1 MEPES
6 QSSPPP
12 RPEPPTGRETL
23 VRSDGSH
30 VRAAVHDE
38 LYDSPAY
45 ELGCRDPLL
54 LEKLGELDD
63 VVFEAIAGRAAAVD
77 RLQVLWP
84 EVLSLVGPDLAE
96 ESREAYLRHAMSKW
110 RECAE
115 AEEHR
120 NPRLA
125 VTLMDVLAILI
136 RH

>member
-1 MEPES
+1 MDPD
-6 QSSPPP
+6 SPLSIPP
-12 RPEPPTGRETL
+12 GREPL

-30 VRAAVHDE
+30 SRASIHDD

-45 ELGCRDPLL
+45 ELGCRDPRL

-63 VVFEAIAGRAAAVD
+63 IVFEAIAGRSAAVD

-84 EVLSLVGPDLAE
+84 EVLMLVGPMLAE

-115 AEEHR
+115 AESNR

-136 RH
+136 RY

>member
-1 MEPES
+1 MDSEPLDS
-6 QSSPPP
+6 TPP
-12 RPEPPTGRETL
+12 RREPL

-30 VRAAVHDE
+30 ARAAVHDD
-38 LYDSPAY
+38 LYDSPSY
-45 ELGCRDPLL
+45 QIGCRDPQLM
-54 LEKLGELDD
+54 EKLGELDD
-63 VVFEAIAGRAAAVD
+63 VVFEAIAGRSSAVD

-84 EVLSLVGPDLAE
+84 EVLKLVGGSLAE

-120 NPRLA
+120 NPKLA
-125 VTLMDVLAILI
+125 VTLMDVLAVLM

>member
-1 MEPES
+1 MMDS
-6 QSSPPP
+6 DSPDSTPP
-12 RPEPPTGRETL
+12 RREPL

-30 VRAAVHDE
+30 ARASVRDD

-45 ELGCRDPLL
+45 ELGCRDPQL

-63 VVFEAIAGRAAAVD
+63 VVFEAIAGRSAAVE

-84 EVLSLVGPDLAE
+84 EVLALVGGSLAE

-115 AEEHR
+115 AEANR

-136 RH
+136 RQ

>member
-1 MEPES
+1 MDPDLH
-6 QSSPPP
+6 SSTPP
-12 RPEPPTGRETL
+12 RREPL

-30 VRAAVHDE
+30 ARTSIHDD

-54 LEKLGELDD
+54 MEKLGELDD
-63 VVFEAIAGRAAAVD
+63 IVFEAIAGRAAAVE
-77 RLQVLWP
+77 RLLVLWP
-84 EVLSLVGPDLAE
+84 ESLMLFGPTLAE

-115 AEEHR
+115 AESNR